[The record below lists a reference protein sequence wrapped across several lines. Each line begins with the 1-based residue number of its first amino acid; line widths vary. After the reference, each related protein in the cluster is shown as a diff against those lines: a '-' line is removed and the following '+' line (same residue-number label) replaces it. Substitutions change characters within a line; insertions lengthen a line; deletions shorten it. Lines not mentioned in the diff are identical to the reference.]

1 MDSTTTNSYLIVIAI
16 VGLIISVVLSI
27 FFSFLP
33 IARMEQKFND
43 TADVVDEATARV
55 ILIAQQVEI
64 SAIQTVDTL
73 NRLNRFEQAVCT
85 DHPGLLPSF
94 CR

>member
-1 MDSTTTNSYLIVIAI
+1 MDSNTTNSYLIVIAI
-16 VGLIISVVLSI
+16 IGLIISVILSI

-43 TADVVDEATARV
+43 TADVVDAATERV
-55 ILIAQQVEI
+55 IQIAEQVQI

-73 NRLNRFEQAVCT
+73 NRLDRFEQAVCI
-85 DHPGLLPSF
+85 DQPGLLPSF
-94 CR
+94 CT